1 MRFARG
7 HETAAEIL
15 PQQGE
20 PLEVP
25 PGSSCAVACRRTR
38 PRKGLEERR
47 VRWFPAL

>member
-20 PLEVP
+20 PLEVL
-25 PGSSCAVACRRTR
+25 PGSSCAVACRQAR
-38 PRKGLEERR
+38 PRRGL
-47 VRWFPAL
+47 